1 MNCSHAPAHRGFHR
15 LIYLAFVSA
24 IAVTIAMPQ
33 PGLTA
38 THEDETSAA
47 HAATFSLPLYFEQ
60 NRGQTDESVRFIN
73 RSTATTA
80 FFRDADVVMRMALD
94 GGTDSAVVQMRFDGA
109 SDRVALNGG
118 DAFASRSSY
127 FRGNDP
133 GQWVTGARHF
143 ASLTYRDLYDGI
155 DLVFHGHEG
164 ELRYDFIVA
173 PDGDPG
179 QIRLSFDGAD
189 DIALAKNGDLVLGVA
204 GSLVIHRAPVVY
216 QEIDGERIHVDAG
229 FRIDDENNVL
239 FALADYDRSR
249 TLVIDPVI
257 SYSTFLGGTGGDS
270 GRSVR
275 VDPVDQTIIVT
286 GTTESLDFPIA
297 GAVQITPGVINPP
310 GWAPNPNATDA
321 TFLWVKDFGRT
332 DNYSVKIT
340 ASTRN
345 VPLANPGWRTVNAIP
360 INQSST
366 YTASVWVNSPDGGV
380 GHIPAIQFFDAN
392 DNFLGTIGAIGPSG
406 FPPQPPN
413 TWIQRSFTFTP
424 SAFPGLANATQV
436 RVIVVQDIE
445 DTMPN
450 ATTVFFDDV
459 SLEDTQF
466 PGFNFLGQGSSFNI
480 SFNDVFVAKLTA
492 DGSALVFST
501 YLGGNGNE
509 SPQNVELDTLGNII
523 VGGRTASTDFPT
535 VNAVDATYAGPVE
548 DAFLAKLPPDGSS
561 LIFSTYIGGVD
572 AFHPFEEIR
581 GVVTDAANDIFVI
594 GNTGAPDFPVT
605 DIITA
610 PCVAAAQPRSADVFI
625 QQYSPAGV
633 LLFSTCFGGSSRDA
647 GRNLAVD
654 SAGNIVATGW
664 TESSDFPT
672 TSGVVQPAFIGDSS
686 GLTLPTDGWVAKL
699 DIVASPPAILAS
711 TYLGGD
717 GPEFLEGLGIDGFDN
732 VIVSGGTNAT
742 DYPTTPGAFQ
752 PVYGGDSGTPSG
764 QGDGVVTK
772 LSSDLT
778 SFGFSTFLGGSGD
791 DFAWGLKM
799 DIEDRPYV
807 TGFTTS
813 PNFPVAD
820 PLQPALS
827 GPMDVFVTQLAADGS
842 LLDFSTY
849 LGGSGSESASNGIT
863 VLNPGNVFVTGGTDS
878 ADFPLLNPLQGGI
891 SGSSDAFITN
901 ISTPITVPATD
912 CTTTEGGCN
921 PTGGQQIVLPDGF
934 VVPANATIT
943 QTAVPQVDPR
953 VVNGRCDGVTPLS
966 LFDGNLIIP
975 GHLCGGADG
984 FTVLVTET
992 TNIDIRAGTVLSI
1005 GFPEVFSPQALDCE
1019 RPIVTDRQLQD
1030 IMVWQTTDKNELF
1043 EGRAIEV
1050 THDCGTSR
1058 SKTRTL
1064 SYFVIGMFIDFGLGP
1079 NPLPDAV
1086 TQAFVNLLLEKTDA
1100 LIAGAEAAAPVL
1112 KKGDANKLLVMAT
1125 NIRSKLLAGDYLE
1138 ALNKTNILL
1147 KFVDKAFFDTTVPFN
1162 HEGNLIMRA
1171 GNIKFILEVKVIPFT
1186 P

>member
-1 MNCSHAPAHRGFHR
+1 MNCSRSLAHRGSYR
-15 LIYLAFVSA
+15 SIYQVLVSVITA
-24 IAVTIAMPQ
+24 NFAVAQ
-33 PGLTA
+33 PGLAA
-38 THEDETSAA
+38 THSDETPAA
-47 HAATFSLPLYFEQ
+47 HAATVSLPLHFEQ
-60 NRGQTDESVRFIN
+60 NKGQTDESVRFIN
-73 RSTATTA
+73 RSSSATT
-80 FFRDADVVMRMALD
+80 FFRVQDLVMRLPVD
-94 GGTDSAVVQMRFDGA
+94 GGAGSTVLKMRFDGA
-109 SDRVALNGG
+109 SDEVALNGG
-118 DAFASRSSY
+118 DALASTSSY
-127 FRGNDP
+127 FRGNDSE
-133 GQWVTGARHF
+133 QWVKGAQHF
-143 ASLTYRDLYDGI
+143 ASLSYRELYDGI
-155 DLVFHGHEG
+155 DLIFHGHEG

-173 PDGDPG
+173 PDGDPR

-189 DIALAKNGDLVLGVA
+189 DIALAENGDLVLGVS
-204 GSLVIHRAPVVY
+204 GNPIIHRAPVVY
-216 QEIDGERIHVDAG
+216 QDVDGERVYVDAS
-229 FRIDDENNVL
+229 FRIDDQNSVL

-286 GTTESLDFPIA
+286 GSTESLDFPLA
-297 GAVQITPGVINPP
+297 GAVQTTPGVIDPP

-332 DNYSVKIT
+332 DNYSAKIT
-340 ASTRN
+340 ASTRS
-345 VPLANPGWRTVNAIP
+345 VVLSNPGWRTVNAIP

-406 FPPQPPN
+406 FPPQPPD

-424 SAFPGLANATQV
+424 SAFPGLANATRV

-445 DTMPN
+445 DTTPN

-459 SLEDTQF
+459 SLEDAQS
-466 PGFNFLGQGSSFNI
+466 PGFNLLGQISSFNI

-509 SPQNVELDTLGNII
+509 GPQNVELDSLGNIV

-548 DAFLAKLPPDGSS
+548 DAFLAKLTPDGSS
-561 LIFSTYIGGVD
+561 LVFSTYIGGFD

-581 GVVTDAANDIFVI
+581 GIVTDAANSIFVI
-594 GNTGAPDFPVT
+594 GNTGAPDFVIT
-605 DIITA
+605 DIISA
-610 PCVAAAQPRSADVFI
+610 PCVAAAQPSSADVFI
-625 QQYSPAGV
+625 QQYSPTGA
-633 LLFSTCFGGSSRDA
+633 LLFSTCFGGSGRDA
-647 GRNLAVD
+647 GRNLAFD
-654 SAGNIVATGW
+654 SAGNVVATGW
-664 TESSDFPT
+664 TQSSDFPT
-672 TSGVVQPAFIGDSS
+672 TPGVVQPTFIGDSS
-686 GLTLPTDGWVAKL
+686 GLTLPTDGWVSKL
-699 DIVASPPAILAS
+699 DINTSPPTILAS

-732 VIVSGGTNAT
+732 VIVSGGTSAT

-752 PVYGGDSGTPSG
+752 TVYGGDSGFPSG
-764 QGDGVVTK
+764 QGDAVITK

-778 SFGFSTFLGGSGD
+778 AFGFSTFLGGSGD

-813 PNFPVAD
+813 PDFPVAD
-820 PLQPALS
+820 PLQGALS
-827 GPMDVFVTQLAADGS
+827 GPMDVIVTQLASDGS

-849 LGGSGSESASNGIT
+849 LGGSGSENASNGIT
-863 VLNPGNVFVTGGTDS
+863 VLNPGNVFVTGGTSS
-878 ADFPLLNPLQGGI
+878 ADYPLLNPLQGGI

-921 PTGGQQIVLPDGF
+921 PTGGQEIVLPDGF
-934 VVPANATIT
+934 IVPANATIT

-966 LFDGNLIIP
+966 LFEGDLIIP

-992 TNIDIRAGTVLSI
+992 TNIDIRAGTVLST
-1005 GFPEVFSPQALDCE
+1005 GFPEVFSPAALDCE

-1030 IMVWQTTDKNELF
+1030 VMVWQTTDKGDLF

-1050 THDCGTSR
+1050 THDCGSSR
-1058 SKTRTL
+1058 SRTRTL
-1064 SYFVIGMFIDFGLGP
+1064 SFFVIGMFIDFGLGP
-1079 NPLPDAV
+1079 NPLPDAE

-1100 LIAGAEAAAPVL
+1100 LIAGAEAAAAAL
-1112 KKGDANKLLVMAT
+1112 KKGDANKLLVKARD
-1125 NIRSKLLAGDYLE
+1125 IRSKLLVGDYLE

-1147 KFVDKAFFDTTVPFN
+1147 KFVDKAAFDTTLPFN